1 MRTSRMSDA
10 ADSLKAKL
18 DAAQGRTPEDD
29 AKMDADIRSNKR
41 SVEARQIVAQVQ
53 AARRR
58 GRTPE
63 QISADPSFAAA
74 KVEFPRLFKML
85 LDPRHSEAMLS
96 SMLRQLEAVEAGA
109 RTTHEASVTVGTIL
123 VNQFVRPKLGMEPV
137 PLPGSGK

>member
-1 MRTSRMSDA
+1 MSDA
-10 ADSLKAKL
+10 ADSLKTKL

-29 AKMDADIRSNKR
+29 AKMDADIRANKR
-41 SVEARQIVAQVQ
+41 SVDARQLINMVQ
-53 AARRR
+53 AAKRR

-63 QISADPSFAAA
+63 QITTDPAFATA

-85 LDPRHSEAMLS
+85 LDPKHSEAMLT

-109 RTTHEASVTVGTIL
+109 RSTHEASVTVGTIL

-137 PLPGSGK
+137 PLPGSAK

>member
-1 MRTSRMSDA
+1 MSSG

-29 AKMDADIRSNKR
+29 AKMDADVRTNKR
-41 SVEARQIVAQVQ
+41 SLLARQLVGQIQ
-53 AARRR
+53 AAKKR
-58 GRTPE
+58 GRTVE
-63 QISADPSFAAA
+63 EINADPAFAEL

-85 LDPRHSEAMLS
+85 LDPKHSEATLS

-109 RTTHEASVTVGTIL
+109 RSTHEASVTVGTIL

-137 PLPGSGK
+137 PLPDSAK